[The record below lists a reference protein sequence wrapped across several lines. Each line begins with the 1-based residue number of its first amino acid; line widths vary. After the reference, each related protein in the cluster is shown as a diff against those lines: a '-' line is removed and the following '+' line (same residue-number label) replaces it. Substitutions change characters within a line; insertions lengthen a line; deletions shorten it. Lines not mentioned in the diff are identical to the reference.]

1 MFSPTGSKNLATP
14 LSLYALQSCSN
25 PVQWDVV
32 FVNERTA
39 KLWAML
45 SSSSIGLLF
54 VQTVYLDVANF
65 NGTF

>member
-1 MFSPTGSKNLATP
+1 
-14 LSLYALQSCSN
+14 
-25 PVQWDVV
+25 VQWDVV